1 MPCFVAGLVD
11 PVILGDLAL
20 VGACQTPGCECAV
33 VGVVFVVFAVSARV
47 IVADSA
53 FVDVYVADF
62 AEFAAGLVDFASFA
76 GFVTVGRVSRQWS
89 PRGSHWRA
97 PVALW

>member
-1 MPCFVAGLVD
+1 MPCFVAGLVH

-20 VGACQTPGCECAV
+20 VGACPTPGRGCAV

-53 FVDVYVADF
+53 FVDVFAADF
-62 AEFAAGLVDFASFA
+62 AGFAAGFVDFA
-76 GFVTVGRVSRQWS
+76 GFVTV
-89 PRGSHWRA
+89 
-97 PVALW
+97 